1 MSDILVQDNFLDKD
15 YFKKLQSQI
24 FHRDFPWYI
33 QPINN
38 NLSKNDY
45 QLIHGVC
52 NTSNG
57 HHTIYSS
64 LYDNLDQLFKQ
75 MNLFTCIRLK
85 INLLKREDKILE
97 HGMHVD
103 FKDDVPKGSL
113 TSILYMNTNNGY
125 TKFETGE
132 KVQSVENRLVTFSNH
147 VQHTGST
154 NNCDTV
160 HRCVMNINWIK
171 KLNNGETI

>member
-38 NLSKNDY
+38 TLSKNDY

-64 LYDNLDQLFKQ
+64 L
-75 MNLFTCIRLK
+75 
-85 INLLKREDKILE
+85 
-97 HGMHVD
+97 
-103 FKDDVPKGSL
+103 S
-113 TSILYMNTNNGY
+113 
-125 TKFETGE
+125 
-132 KVQSVENRLVTFSNH
+132 
-147 VQHTGST
+147 
-154 NNCDTV
+154 
-160 HRCVMNINWIK
+160 
-171 KLNNGETI
+171 